1 MPSPTVR
8 FRARAA
14 SDIDDAVDHYRREA
28 GVAVALDFI
37 ESVERCV
44 RQIGR
49 SPHLGSLRF
58 SYELDIPELRVLGTR
73 RFPYLVFYV
82 PNDDSIDIWRV
93 LHSRRDIP
101 STLAEER

>member
-1 MPSPTVR
+1 MPSLTVR

-14 SDIDDAVDHYRREA
+14 ADVDEALDHYRREA
-28 GVAVALDFI
+28 GEAVAVDLID
-37 ESVERCV
+37 SLERCV

-49 SPHLGSLRF
+49 SPHLGSLRS
-58 SYELDIPELRVLGTR
+58 SYELAVPGLRVLGTR

-82 PNDDSIDIWRV
+82 PIDDRIDIWGV

-101 STLAEER
+101 STLAEHT

>member
-1 MPSPTVR
+1 MPSLTVR

-14 SDIDDAVDHYRREA
+14 ADVDEAVDHYRREA
-28 GVAVALDFI
+28 GEAVAVDFI
-37 ESVERCV
+37 DALERCV

-58 SYELDIPELRVLGTR
+58 SYELDIPGLRVLGAR

-82 PNDDSIDIWRV
+82 PTDDRIDIWRV

-101 STLAEER
+101 STLAEDP

>member
-1 MPSPTVR
+1 MPSSTVR

-14 SDIDDAVDHYRREA
+14 SDVDDAVHHYLREA
-28 GVAVALDFI
+28 GDAVALDFI
-37 ESVERCV
+37 ESLERCV

-49 SPHLGSLRF
+49 SPHIGSLRF

-73 RFPYLVFYV
+73 RFPHLVFYV
-82 PNDDSIDIWRV
+82 PSEDGVDIWRV

-101 STLAEER
+101 SSLAQD